1 MVARRVHLRV
11 AAYDLGEALAN
22 LVQPF
27 LDAAYPGL
35 FHPRARDVLGYAL
48 IVFRPVPTVL
58 LLVTLLGLT
67 PSSPL

>member
-1 MVARRVHLRV
+1 
-11 AAYDLGEALAN
+11 
-22 LVQPF
+22 
-27 LDAAYPGL
+27 
-35 FHPRARDVLGYAL
+35 LGYAL